1 MKNPPIQPD
10 SFHDEILTVE
20 EVATLLKLEP
30 HTIYARAAKDEIPG
44 AFRIG
49 EGEQPPLRFSKRV
62 IMEWIQK
69 EASRP

>member
-1 MKNPPIQPD
+1 M
-10 SFHDEILTVE
+10 HDEILTVE

-30 HTIYARAAKDEIPG
+30 HTIYARAEKDEIPG
-44 AFRIG
+44 AFRVG
-49 EGEQPPLRFSKRV
+49 EGKQPPLRFSKRV